1 MPRIFAAAIVTVITS
16 LYYFPI
22 IFAVLPFVTTKQI
35 IAVIGMIIWVM
46 GKSMNQTGSFSKG
59 IFCLSGFAVVFSLIC
74 FFSVAYNETQDY
86 TYAAYIV
93 SMWVWLA
100 GAYGVC
106 WLIKKVHGVVSFEIL
121 SHYLVLVC
129 VVQCFLA
136 LIVDY
141 NPGFKMW
148 VDTYI
153 LQDQE
158 FLTEVK
164 RLYGIGAM
172 LDTAGIR
179 FSIALVLLSNLIVS
193 RKPGEKNGLLLVYL
207 FAFAVL
213 TIVGNMISRT
223 TTVGVVLGLLFI
235 AYRQIF
241 AKEKRPFEIQEL
253 VLGTLTV
260 VLVCVPIV
268 TYFYDHD
275 AAFHKNLRFGF
286 EGLFSLVE
294 QGGWEVGSNE
304 QLGAMIVFPEKLKT
318 YLIGDGY
325 FNNPVATDPYF
336 TGEIIG
342 GYYMGTDIGYLR
354 FIFYCGTIGLLAF
367 SCYILK
373 AVGICIER
381 FPSKK
386 EVLLLLGVLNFIVW
400 LKVSTDIFLIFALLL
415 VAEPEKPS
423 LEDEVSQANL

>member
-1 MPRIFAAAIVTVITS
+1 MSRVLAAAIITVITS

-22 IFAVLPFVTTKQI
+22 IFTALPFVTTKQI
-35 IAVIGMIIWVM
+35 IAVFGMMIWGM
-46 GKSMNQTGSFSKG
+46 GKSMNQTGNFSKG
-59 IFCLSGFAVVFSLIC
+59 IFSLSAFAVFFSLIC

-86 TYAAYIV
+86 TYATYIV
-93 SMWVWLA
+93 SMWVWLS

-106 WLIKKVHGVVSFEIL
+106 WLIKKVHGSVSFTTL
-121 SHYLVLVC
+121 SYYLVAVC

-141 NPGFKMW
+141 NPGFKVW

-153 LQDQE
+153 QQNQE

-193 RKPGEKNGLLLVYL
+193 RKPGEKAGLLLLYL

-223 TTVGVVLGLLFI
+223 TTVGVILGLLFI

-241 AKEKRPFEIQEL
+241 NKEKRPFSMQEL
-253 VLGTLTV
+253 VLGTLV
-260 VLVCVPIV
+260 VALVCIPIV
-268 TYFYDHD
+268 TYFYNHD

-286 EGLFSLVE
+286 EGFFSLVE
-294 QGGWEVGSNE
+294 QGSWQVGSNE
-304 QLGAMIVFPEKLKT
+304 QLGGMIVFPEKLKT
-318 YLIGDGY
+318 YVIGDGY

-354 FIFYCGTIGLLAF
+354 FIFYCGTLGLLAF
-367 SCYILK
+367 SCYIIK

-400 LKVSTDIFLIFALLL
+400 FKVSTDIFLIFALLL
-415 VAEPEKPS
+415 VAESENPS
-423 LEDEVSQANL
+423 LEEVSQANL